1 MSDPKT
7 REEVFKIVETAIIN
21 LVGFQ
26 PTPVT
31 EETNLDDDLFFDDLD
46 DVELF
51 IELENSFPDVELD
64 EGKLTEA
71 ETVKEIVDY
80 LMAVA

>member
-7 REEVFKIVETAIIN
+7 REEVFKIVEAAILD
-21 LVGFQ
+21 LVGIQ
-26 PTPVT
+26 PTPIT